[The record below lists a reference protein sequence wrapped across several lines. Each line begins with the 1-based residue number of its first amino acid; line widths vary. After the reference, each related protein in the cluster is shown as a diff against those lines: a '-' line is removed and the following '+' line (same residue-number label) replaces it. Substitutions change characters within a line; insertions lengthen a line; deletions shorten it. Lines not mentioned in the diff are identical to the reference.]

1 MATTAA
7 IKELAS
13 RAAFLSSIVLLA
25 VLASALALML
35 SACGADGDTQAPT
48 TTVSGQLVRPTT
60 SDEDE
65 IDEEDEDNNGDQ
77 KGKKKGNGKDRGKG
91 EGGGSD

>member
-1 MATTAA
+1 MAPTAA
-7 IKELAS
+7 IEELAR
-13 RAAFLSSIVLLA
+13 RAASLSSIVLLA

-60 SDEDE
+60 A
-65 IDEEDEDNNGDQ
+65 EEDEVDEEENDGDQ
-77 KGKKKGNGKDRGKG
+77 KGKKKEKRIGKDRGKKKRD
-91 EGGGSD
+91 GSD